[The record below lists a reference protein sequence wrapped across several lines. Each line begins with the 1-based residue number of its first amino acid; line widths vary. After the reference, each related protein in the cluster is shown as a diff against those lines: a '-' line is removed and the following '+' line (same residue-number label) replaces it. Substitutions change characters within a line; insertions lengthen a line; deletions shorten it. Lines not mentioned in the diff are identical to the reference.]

1 MKRIFLITTI
11 ILFSMTLL
19 CGQRTFEN
27 KKFGFS
33 MEEPKDWVVTTNE
46 ELKKNLEK
54 FDLTDEKLAEMAK
67 TGKGKILL
75 IAYYK
80 YELDKKDGL
89 IPKVQVEVLPH
100 NTKNFEQFKTAI
112 TNGAKSYKNFFDEFE
127 FIQEPQEIV
136 IAGIKSIV
144 FSGKFS
150 MKTVYDQRLK
160 VRARVYAI
168 PYKNYFFQINM
179 VDGQVEED
187 NSKLFDE
194 LIKTVKIGN

>member
-1 MKRIFLITTI
+1 MKRLLLVATI
-11 ILFSMTLL
+11 ILISTALL
-19 CGQRTFEN
+19 CGQKTFEN

-33 MEEPKDWVVTTNE
+33 MQEPKGWIVTTNE

-54 FDLTDEKLAEMAK
+54 FELTDEKLAEMAK
-67 TGKGKILL
+67 AGKGKIVLT
-75 IAYYK
+75 AYYK
-80 YELDKKDGL
+80 YETDKKEGL
-89 IPKVQVEVLPH
+89 IPKIQVDVLPQ

-112 TNGAKSYKNFFDEFE
+112 VNGSKSYKKYFEDFE

-136 IAGIKSIV
+136 ISGIKSIV

-150 MKTVYDQRLK
+150 MKTVYDQLFK
-160 VRARVYAI
+160 IRARVYAI